1 MEKLRRM
8 RAGAR
13 FGAGRDHFAQCANCG
28 VVVYTSILMPDD
40 AGRILRPRI
49 AILDELDSGLDVDA
63 LGQVAR
69 RIERATRE
77 SDPPLGVIAITHYRR
92 LLAEP
97 PAHRVHVLSEGR
109 IVASGGPELAE
120 ELERTGYVA
129 YREDAGALGEAG
141 LGALGRGPC
150 GARRAHSRSCP

>member
-49 AILDELDSGLDVDA
+49 AFVFLPHCA
-63 LGQVAR
+63 LPHPNGTLALLT
-69 RIERATRE
+69 ATRAR
-77 SDPPLGVIAITHYRR
+77 SSVYLSSLLYGAFRR
-92 LLAEP
+92 SA
-97 PAHRVHVLSEGR
+97 VV
-109 IVASGGPELAE
+109 
-120 ELERTGYVA
+120 
-129 YREDAGALGEAG
+129 
-141 LGALGRGPC
+141 
-150 GARRAHSRSCP
+150 